1 MVSYVTLSGFL
12 VLFLKVKPN
21 LFYNMLYIHIPFD
34 TYKQKPKKKKIKV
47 NFFFCVE
54 SIVGNFI
61 ALSRTMAF
69 HKVPSSY
76 QHILKAFAQLSWV
89 MMIDA
94 RNPTNAGSCLCL

>member
-12 VLFLKVKPN
+12 VLFLKVKPS

-34 TYKQKPKKKKIKV
+34 TYKQKLKKKKIKV
-47 NFFFCVE
+47 NFFSCVE

-61 ALSRTMAF
+61 ALPRTMAF

-76 QHILKAFAQLSWV
+76 QHSLKAFAQLSWV
-89 MMIDA
+89 MMIDR